1 MILKI
6 IERVKRIIYSIKN
19 MADVAVQMKEEEQKK
34 MATNDTSSGSSGNE
48 AGDENEMK
56 GSDNENDENEGE
68 VTEAQKKVAEAAG
81 LSDQVSGDKM
91 SKQSRSEKKARKL
104 FSKLGLKPVHGVSR
118 VCIRKSKN
126 ILFVINKPD
135 VYKSPGSDTYI
146 VFGEAKIEDLSEHA
160 RFAAAERL
168 KPNDTQLSGQGGRM
182 NVTRAEQEEESA
194 DEGEVD
200 ATGIE
205 EKDIELVCSQANV
218 SRNRAIKALKRAD
231 NDIVN
236 AIMELTM

>member
-1 MILKI
+1 
-6 IERVKRIIYSIKN
+6 YSNEIDFKVTTDD
-19 MADVAVQMKEEEQKK
+19 A
-34 MATNDTSSGSSGNE
+34 SSNSSDAEGQDAENE
-48 AGDENEMK
+48 AD
-56 GSDNENDENEGE
+56 EGE
-68 VTEAQKKVAEAAG
+68 VTDAQKKVAEAAG
-81 LSDQVSGDKM
+81 LTDGDKG

-168 KPNDTQLSGQGGRM
+168 KPSDAPLGGQSD
-182 NVTRAEQEEESA
+182 ES
-194 DEGEVD
+194 DQEGEID

-218 SRNRAIKALKRAD
+218 TRNRAIKALKKAD

>member
-1 MILKI
+1 MLICDK
-6 IERVKRIIYSIKN
+6 
-19 MADVAVQMKEEEQKK
+19 
-34 MATNDTSSGSSGNE
+34 
-48 AGDENEMK
+48 
-56 GSDNENDENEGE
+56 
-68 VTEAQKKVAEAAG
+68 VT
-81 LSDQVSGDKM
+81 
-91 SKQSRSEKKARKL
+91 KQSRSEKKARKL
-104 FSKLGLKPVHGVSR
+104 FSKLGLKSVSGVSR

-160 RFAAAERL
+160 RFTAAERL
-168 KPNDTQLSGQGGRM
+168 KPSDTPAAAQGGR
-182 NVTRAEQEEESA
+182 VDVAHAEPEEES
-194 DEGEVD
+194 DLD

-218 SRNRAIKALKRAD
+218 TRNRAIKALKKAD

>member
-1 MILKI
+1 MVEEVVQQK
-6 IERVKRIIYSIKN
+6 EKDEEVKKL
-19 MADVAVQMKEEEQKK
+19 ADAFVIHRAKRLQVTTDD
-34 MATNDTSSGSSGNE
+34 ASSNSSDAEGQDAENE
-48 AGDENEMK
+48 ADA
-56 GSDNENDENEGE
+56 DEGE
-68 VTEAQKKVAEAAG
+68 VTDAQKKVAEAAG
-81 LSDQVSGDKM
+81 LTEQVSGDKD

-135 VYKSPGSDTYI
+135 VYKSPGSDKYI

-168 KPNDTQLSGQGGRM
+168 KPSDAPMGGQRGRA
-182 NVTRAEQEEESA
+182 NVTQAEREDES
-194 DEGEVD
+194 DQEGEID

-218 SRNRAIKALKRAD
+218 TRNRAIKALKKAD

>member
-1 MILKI
+1 
-6 IERVKRIIYSIKN
+6 
-19 MADVAVQMKEEEQKK
+19 MADVALQMKDEEQKK
-34 MATNDTSSGSSGNE
+34 VATDDTSSGSSGNE
-48 AGDENEMK
+48 AGDENELK

-81 LSDQVSGDKM
+81 LADQVSGDKM

-104 FSKLGLKPVHGVSR
+104 FSKLGLKPVHNVSR
-118 VCIRKSKN
+118 
-126 ILFVINKPD
+126 
-135 VYKSPGSDTYI
+135 
-146 VFGEAKIEDLSEHA
+146 IEDLSEHA

-182 NVTRAEQEEESA
+182 NVTRAQQEEESG
-194 DEGEVD
+194 DDGEVD

-218 SRNRAIKALKRAD
+218 SRNRAIKALKEAN

>member
-1 MILKI
+1 MVDATVQSKK
-6 IERVKRIIYSIKN
+6 EGEVKKPH
-19 MADVAVQMKEEEQKK
+19 EG
-34 MATNDTSSGSSGNE
+34 ATSDSSE
-48 AGDENEMK
+48 DEMPEL
-56 GSDNENDENEGE
+56 EEGE
-68 VTEAQKKVAEAAG
+68 VTDAQKKVAEAAG
-81 LSDQVSGDKM
+81 LSEQVIGDKG

-168 KPNDTQLSGQGGRM
+168 KPSETPVASQGL
-182 NVTRAEQEEESA
+182 NVNPAPQAEEES
-194 DEGEVD
+194 DNEGD
-200 ATGIE
+200 IDSSGIE
-205 EKDIELVCSQANV
+205 EKDIELVMSQAGV
-218 SRNRAIKALKRAD
+218 SRNKAIRALRKAD

-236 AIMELTM
+236 AIMELTT